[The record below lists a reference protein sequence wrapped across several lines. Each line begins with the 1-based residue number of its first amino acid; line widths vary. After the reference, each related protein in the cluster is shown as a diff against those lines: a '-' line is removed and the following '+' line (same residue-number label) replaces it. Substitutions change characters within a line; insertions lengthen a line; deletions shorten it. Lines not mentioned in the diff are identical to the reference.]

1 MTKIH
6 NNFDF
11 VGGAKLTGLPSSTA
25 AGEVVVHEQL
35 AALSGGVTT
44 ATLAGDNN
52 QPVTVASAATCDIG
66 AAASQRV
73 HITGTTTI
81 TSFGTS
87 VGRLRFV
94 TFAAALTLTHNATS
108 LILPTG
114 ANITTAA
121 GDSGVFMSDGTGNWT
136 CLAYLRKSG
145 KGVIPPV
152 TADISGLDT
161 YLAMLAAGG
170 RFGALSQATAAA
182 DLNVVV
188 DTGFHRLGAAHTNA
202 PAVYSDGM
210 LLVHRSG
217 DVIKQVVTSYNGQS
231 QYWRSGNPSDVGGA
245 GSWGAWRQYVDS
257 ANVASFAPT
266 YAPSVQTFSASGTW
280 TKPATG
286 TRVIVE
292 LWGGGGSGAK
302 GSTAGGGG
310 GGAYLRFEKP
320 IAEFSATESVTI
332 GAGGAAK
339 AVGGT
344 GNAGG
349 NTSFGSHG
357 TAYGGGGGGTTG
369 GVGGGGGGVFGAGSS
384 SNGAGGAGGSTSTN
398 GGTGGDGSVPTLPT
412 ASDWGGGGG
421 GGNGGGGTS
430 AGARSLYGGGG
441 GGGGAQAG
449 GASQFGGAGGAA
461 ASGGGTAGAA
471 KGGGGG
477 SSNAGN
483 SGAGGDGYCRVT
495 VI

>member
-114 ANITTAA
+114 ASITTAA

-170 RFGALSQATAAA
+170 RLGALSQATAAA

-188 DTGFHRLGAAHTNA
+188 DTGFYRLGAAHTNA
-202 PAVYSDGM
+202 PAVYSFGM

-245 GSWGAWRQYVDS
+245 GSWGAWRQYVDGD
-257 ANVASFAPT
+257 NVASFAALT
-266 YAPSVQTFSASGTW
+266 CAPLTSGTAILKGNGSGGFSAAAAGTDYLSSGVITSGNLGYG
-280 TKPATG
+280 TG
-286 TRVIVE
+286 T
-292 LWGGGGSGAK
+292 GGTVTQTTSQTTAVTLNKMSGKITTVSLSITDTSNEFTFNNSLIGADDILVLQ
-302 GSTAGGGG
+302 GQLSTAGR
-310 GGAYLRFEKP
+310 L
-320 IAEFSATESVTI
+320 SVR
-332 GAGGAAK
+332 
-339 AVGGT
+339 
-344 GNAGG
+344 GN
-349 NTSFGSHG
+349 S
-357 TAYGGGGGGTTG
+357 
-369 GVGGGGGGVFGAGSS
+369 AGSRIIRIDTI
-384 SNGAGGAGGSTSTN
+384 STLS
-398 GGTGGDGSVPTLPT
+398 GVQVIPFVVLKV
-412 ASDWGGGGG
+412 A
-421 GGNGGGGTS
+421 TS
-430 AGARSLYGGGG
+430 
-441 GGGGAQAG
+441 
-449 GASQFGGAGGAA
+449 
-461 ASGGGTAGAA
+461 
-471 KGGGGG
+471 
-477 SSNAGN
+477 
-483 SGAGGDGYCRVT
+483 
-495 VI
+495 

>member
-35 AALSGGVTT
+35 AALSGGVTAT
-44 ATLAGDNN
+44 TLAGDNN

-66 AAASQRV
+66 AAASQRIS
-73 HITGTTTI
+73 ITGTTTI

-94 TFAAALTLTHNATS
+94 TFAGALTLTHNATS

-114 ANITTAA
+114 ASITTAA

-170 RFGALSQATAAA
+170 RLGALSQATAAA

-188 DTGFHRLGAAHTNA
+188 DTGFYRLGAAHTNA
-202 PAVYSDGM
+202 PAVYTFGM

-245 GSWGAWRQYVDS
+245 GSWGAWRQYVDGD
-257 ANVASFAPT
+257 NVASFAALT
-266 YAPSVQTFSASGTW
+266 CAPLTSGTAILKGNGSGGFSAAAAGTDYLSSGVITSGNLGYGTGTGGAVTQTGSGTTAVTLNKMSGKITTFSLNITDSSNSFVFNNSLIGADDILLVQGSLGGNATLSVRGNSAGSRIIMIS
-280 TKPATG
+280 ATG
-286 TRVIVE
+286 TLSGVQVIQFVV
-292 LWGGGGSGAK
+292 LK
-302 GSTAGGGG
+302 V
-310 GGAYLRFEKP
+310 
-320 IAEFSATESVTI
+320 ATS
-332 GAGGAAK
+332 
-339 AVGGT
+339 
-344 GNAGG
+344 
-349 NTSFGSHG
+349 
-357 TAYGGGGGGTTG
+357 
-369 GVGGGGGGVFGAGSS
+369 
-384 SNGAGGAGGSTSTN
+384 
-398 GGTGGDGSVPTLPT
+398 
-412 ASDWGGGGG
+412 
-421 GGNGGGGTS
+421 
-430 AGARSLYGGGG
+430 
-441 GGGGAQAG
+441 
-449 GASQFGGAGGAA
+449 
-461 ASGGGTAGAA
+461 
-471 KGGGGG
+471 
-477 SSNAGN
+477 
-483 SGAGGDGYCRVT
+483 
-495 VI
+495 

>member
-35 AALSGGVTT
+35 AGLSGGVTT
-44 ATLAGDNN
+44 ATLSGDVN

-87 VGRLRFV
+87 AGRLRFV

-114 ANITTAA
+114 ASITTAA
-121 GDSGVFMSDGTGNWT
+121 GDSGVFMSDGAGNWT

-170 RFGALSQATAAA
+170 RLGALSQATAAA

-188 DTGFHRLGAAHTNA
+188 DTGFYRLGAAHTNT
-202 PAVYSDGM
+202 PAVYMFGM

-217 DVIKQVVTSYNGQS
+217 NVIKQVVTSYDGQS
-231 QYWRSGNPSDVGGA
+231 QYWRSGSPSDVGGVE
-245 GSWGAWRQYVDS
+245 SWGAWRQYVDGG
-257 ANVASFAPT
+257 NVASFAALT
-266 YAPSVQTFSASGTW
+266 CAPLTSGTAILKGNGSGGFSAAAAGTDYLSSGVITSGNLGYGTGTGGAVTQTGSGT
-280 TKPATG
+280 TAVTLNKMSGKITTVSLSITDTLNSFVFNNSLIGADDILLVQGNLGGVATLSVRGNSAGSRTIMISATG
-286 TRVIVE
+286 TLSGVQVIQFVV
-292 LWGGGGSGAK
+292 LK
-302 GSTAGGGG
+302 V
-310 GGAYLRFEKP
+310 
-320 IAEFSATESVTI
+320 ATS
-332 GAGGAAK
+332 
-339 AVGGT
+339 
-344 GNAGG
+344 
-349 NTSFGSHG
+349 
-357 TAYGGGGGGTTG
+357 
-369 GVGGGGGGVFGAGSS
+369 
-384 SNGAGGAGGSTSTN
+384 
-398 GGTGGDGSVPTLPT
+398 
-412 ASDWGGGGG
+412 
-421 GGNGGGGTS
+421 
-430 AGARSLYGGGG
+430 
-441 GGGGAQAG
+441 
-449 GASQFGGAGGAA
+449 
-461 ASGGGTAGAA
+461 
-471 KGGGGG
+471 
-477 SSNAGN
+477 
-483 SGAGGDGYCRVT
+483 
-495 VI
+495 

>member
-35 AALSGGVTT
+35 AGLSGGVTT
-44 ATLAGDNN
+44 ATLSGDVN

-87 VGRLRFV
+87 AGRLRFV

-114 ANITTAA
+114 ASITTAA

-170 RFGALSQATAAA
+170 RLGALSQATAAA

-188 DTGFHRLGAAHTNA
+188 DTGFYRLGAAHTNA
-202 PAVYSDGM
+202 PAVYTFGM

-245 GSWGAWRQYVDS
+245 GSWGAWRQYVDGD
-257 ANVASFAPT
+257 NVASFAGLT
-266 YAPSVQTFSASGTW
+266 CAPLTSGTAILKGNGSGGFSAAAAGTDYLSSGVITSGNLGYGTGTGGAVTQTGSGT
-280 TKPATG
+280 TAVTLNKMSGKITTVSLSITDSSNSFVFNNSLIGADDILLVQGSLGGNATLSVIGNSAGSRTIMISATG
-286 TRVIVE
+286 TLSGVQVIQFVV
-292 LWGGGGSGAK
+292 LK
-302 GSTAGGGG
+302 V
-310 GGAYLRFEKP
+310 
-320 IAEFSATESVTI
+320 ATS
-332 GAGGAAK
+332 
-339 AVGGT
+339 
-344 GNAGG
+344 
-349 NTSFGSHG
+349 
-357 TAYGGGGGGTTG
+357 
-369 GVGGGGGGVFGAGSS
+369 
-384 SNGAGGAGGSTSTN
+384 
-398 GGTGGDGSVPTLPT
+398 
-412 ASDWGGGGG
+412 
-421 GGNGGGGTS
+421 
-430 AGARSLYGGGG
+430 
-441 GGGGAQAG
+441 
-449 GASQFGGAGGAA
+449 
-461 ASGGGTAGAA
+461 
-471 KGGGGG
+471 
-477 SSNAGN
+477 
-483 SGAGGDGYCRVT
+483 
-495 VI
+495 